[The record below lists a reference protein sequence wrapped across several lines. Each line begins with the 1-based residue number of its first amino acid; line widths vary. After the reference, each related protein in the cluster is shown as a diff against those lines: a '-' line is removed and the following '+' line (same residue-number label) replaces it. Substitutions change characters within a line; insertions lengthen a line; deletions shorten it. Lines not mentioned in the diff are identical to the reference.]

1 MSPADGEGFGPPFFS
16 ACLLGPA
23 RMCGGIRLSRCR
35 NMKLQEQYHAQPA
48 TSNQLAPNFAN
59 ALLPSHLVYSFLTN
73 S

>member
-1 MSPADGEGFGPPFFS
+1 
-16 ACLLGPA
+16 
-23 RMCGGIRLSRCR
+23 
-35 NMKLQEQYHAQPA
+35 MKLQEQYHAQPA